1 MGRGAGEIKKKGKEG
16 WLFEDQ
22 IIYLTSTGLRGLAL
36 AVE

>member
-1 MGRGAGEIKKKGKEG
+1 MGRGAGEIKKGKEG